1 MNDLI
6 LNVYDKDDNVT
17 KTCSAQFVELKYGAI
32 RSFMRLLNV
41 DNIDNNL
48 DLMKAIYDAWEK
60 LTEVLGQCF
69 PDMEEGD
76 WDNIHMSELVPV
88 VVAILK
94 ESFGKLMQI
103 PKEKNS

>member
-6 LNVYDKDDNVT
+6 LNVYDKDDNIV
-17 KTCSAQFVELKYGAI
+17 KTCSAQFVELKFGAI
-32 RSFMRLLNV
+32 RSIMRLLNV

-94 ESFGKLMQI
+94 GSFGKLMQI